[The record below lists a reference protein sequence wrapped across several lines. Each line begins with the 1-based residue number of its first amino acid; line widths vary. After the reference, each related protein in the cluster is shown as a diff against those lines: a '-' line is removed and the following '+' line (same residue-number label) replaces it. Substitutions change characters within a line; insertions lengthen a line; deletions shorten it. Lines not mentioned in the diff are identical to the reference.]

1 MKTVWI
7 YIFGFTFLFFTAH
20 AQQKNIEVKLK
31 LAQSYERSGDFE
43 AAVRLYEEAY
53 AKDSTNP
60 TLFESLKRCYLQTK
74 KYPEAITIINRRLYQ
89 TPNDLSLL
97 CQLGTIHVR
106 NAEDAKGFT
115 VWERAILLDSTNEV
129 TYSIVANS
137 MMEVRLFEK
146 AIETYKRGRR
156 ACNKD
161 KLYIT
166 DLAYLYGSTLNYADA
181 TSEYLK
187 LIQENPAQLGFVQSR
202 MASYTNRADGR
213 KAATESVE
221 QITKT
226 ETENL
231 AMSQLL
237 AWLYMEGKQYDKAF
251 DVYKLIDKKTNAG
264 GREIFTFAE
273 RAFRDKSYMIAS
285 QAYQEVVS
293 TFPKFLMVPQA
304 KFGHARTLEELSATN
319 DTLKLFGNVSPFQ
332 SEEKPATESEPQ
344 FTGVV
349 LAYKRIV
356 SEYPKTEIAARSLLR
371 VASLMFERFFNLDE
385 AQSTLN
391 DFLKNYGQ
399 FIPLAVEAKLLLGD
413 VTLAQGNL
421 DKAEETLKSIS
432 DIRPVSPEN
441 KDKTNLRLA
450 EIAYFRGQFK
460 SAIEQLGT
468 VMNDALSNTTNDALT
483 LQIFMQENQEKN
495 SAALREFAKA
505 DFLKR
510 QRKLSEA
517 LAIYENIFKSDTE
530 SEMADE
536 ALMSIGDMY
545 AQMRRFPEAVASYE
559 QLATD
564 YEESINLDKAT
575 MKTGQIY
582 ELGLKDKNKAIE
594 AYQKLLE
601 KFPNSILVSEA
612 RKRIRELRGDNI

>member
-1 MKTVWI
+1 MKTVWT
-7 YIFGFTFLFFTAH
+7 YICCFTFLFFAAD

-43 AAVRLYEEAY
+43 AAVKLYEEAY
-53 AKDSTNP
+53 TKDSAN
-60 TLFESLKRCYLQTK
+60 TLVFESLKRCYLQTK
-74 KYPEAITIINRRLYQ
+74 KYPEAISIINRRLAQ
-89 TPNDLSLL
+89 TPNDLALL
-97 CQLGTIHVR
+97 CQLGTIYIR
-106 NAEDAKGFT
+106 NAEDAKGFAT
-115 VWERAILLDSTNEV
+115 WERSILLDSTSEV

-156 ACNKD
+156 ACNKE

-181 TSEYLK
+181 TTEYLK
-187 LIQENPAQLGFVQSR
+187 LVRENPAQLGFVQSR
-202 MASYTNRADGR
+202 MASYTKRDDGL
-213 KAATESVE
+213 KAATDAVE
-221 QITKT
+221 QTTKQ

-231 AMSQLL
+231 SMSQLL
-237 AWLYMEGKQYDKAF
+237 AWLFMEGKHYEKAF

-264 GREIFTFAE
+264 GREIFNFAE

-285 QAYQEVVS
+285 QAYQEVVGA
-293 TFPKFLMVPQA
+293 FPKFIMLPQA
-304 KFGHARTLEELSATN
+304 KFGYARTLEELSATN

-332 SEEKPATESEPQ
+332 KEEKPVTESEPQ
-344 FTGVV
+344 FTGAVS
-349 LAYKRIV
+349 AYKRIV

-385 AQSTLN
+385 AQSTLS

-399 FIPLAVEAKLLLGD
+399 FIPLAVEAKLLLAD

-432 DIRPVSPEN
+432 DMRPVAPEN

-450 EIAYFRGQFK
+450 EITYFRGQFK
-460 SAIEQLGT
+460 SAMEQLGN
-468 VMNDALSNTTNDALT
+468 VMNDVLSNTTNDALT
-483 LQIFMQENQEKN
+483 LQIFIQENQEKN
-495 SAALREFAKA
+495 SVALGEFAKA

-517 LAIYENIFKSDTE
+517 LAIYENIFKSDSE
-530 SEMADE
+530 SELADE
-536 ALMSIGDMY
+536 ALMSIGDMQS
-545 AQMRRFPEAVASYE
+545 QMRRFADAVASYE

-564 YEESINLDKAT
+564 YEECINLDKAT

-582 ELGLKDKNKAIE
+582 ELGIKDKNKAIE

-601 KFPNSILVSEA
+601 KFPNSIYVSDA